1 MASDQRDRNF
11 DKAIARYLRSATP
24 SAGAANSAAG
34 ARSHRDSC
42 PDAETLAA
50 YHERSLLPSEMNSWK
65 KHIVGCALCQE
76 ILAHLEA
83 TDAIPLPSAQ
93 EVEAF
98 SRTKSQPVA
107 ATPVQPAAAASPGR
121 VRSLR
126 LVAGTRWR
134 WLVPAGAIAAGLL
147 VWISLHENQPP
158 ALPAANEIK
167 IAKNQEPP
175 ASPPSVGTG
184 SQALESRPQL
194 APPKSDETSDKIIAS
209 RRIPPAETLKQI
221 QPYAHAGKVASPR
234 TPAKSEG
241 KLQKDAE
248 RDATADELLSEK
260 RADLDV
266 KSVHGAMRQRER
278 EEAQAQTQALTQSD
292 AANAQLQ
299 NQANANMPRVAG
311 PAPLNQVANARKP
324 EAAPAAAPRDQA
336 ASAKKLKAAPA
347 PTPPP
352 APASGGVAGFSAGAA
367 SEMVMV
373 VSDPT
378 RIYAPGAASVW
389 HAGNAGL
396 IEFSPDGGH
405 SWSRQRSGVIVDLLT
420 GSAPSEKVC
429 WIVGRVGAILLTT
442 DGGAHWKLISSPLKD
457 DLGGIQATDDLHA
470 LIWNVQN
477 KKRFSTSDG
486 GLSWERVAP

>member
-11 DKAIARYLRSATP
+11 DKAIARHLRSEAASADAT
-24 SAGAANSAAG
+24 NSAVG
-34 ARSHRDSC
+34 ARSDRDSC

-50 YHERSLLPSEMNSWK
+50 YHERSLLPAEMNSWK
-65 KHIVGCALCQE
+65 EHIVGCALCQE

-83 TDAIPLPSAQ
+83 TDVIPLRSANA
-93 EVEAF
+93 VEDV
-98 SRTKSQPVA
+98 SKMESQPVA
-107 ATPVQPAAAASPGR
+107 ASPSQPVAAAAPAR

-126 LVAGTRWR
+126 LVAATRWR

-147 VWISLHENQPP
+147 VWISLHENHPTV
-158 ALPAANEIK
+158 LPAANEIK

-175 ASPPSVGTG
+175 ASPPSAGTG

-248 RDATADELLSEK
+248 RDAAADLFGEK
-260 RADLDV
+260 RADLDTKTV
-266 KSVHGAMRQRER
+266 DGALRQRE
-278 EEAQAQTQALTQSD
+278 EVQAQAQSD

-311 PAPLNQVANARKP
+311 PAPLNQVANA
-324 EAAPAAAPRDQA
+324 
-336 ASAKKLKAAPA
+336 KKLKAAAAAAPA
-347 PTPPP
+347 PARPQPSTG
-352 APASGGVAGFSAGAA
+352 ASGGVSGLTAGAA

-389 HAGNAGL
+389 YAGNAGL

>member
-1 MASDQRDRNF
+1 MEKPMASEERNRNF
-11 DKAIARYLRSATP
+11 DKAIARHLRSAAA
-24 SAGAANSAAG
+24 SADAANSAAS

-50 YHERSLLPSEMNSWK
+50 YHERSLLPAEMNLWK
-65 KHIVGCALCQE
+65 EHIVGCALCQE
-76 ILAHLEA
+76 VLAHLET

-93 EVEAF
+93 QVDAF
-98 SRTKSQPVA
+98 SKTES
-107 ATPVQPAAAASPGR
+107 QPAAASPSLPVAAAVPAR

-134 WLVPAGAIAAGLL
+134 WLVPASAVAAGLL

-175 ASPPSVGTG
+175 ASAPLSTG
-184 SQALESRPQL
+184 AAGHAALESRPQL
-194 APPKSDETSDKIIAS
+194 TPPKSAEAFDKIASSARIA
-209 RRIPPAETLKQI
+209 ADEAAKQG
-221 QPYAHAGKVASPR
+221 QSQNYVAKVV
-234 TPAKSEG
+234 PAKPVAKEEA

-248 RDATADELLSEK
+248 RDAAADLFGGK
-260 RADLDV
+260 RADLDTKTV
-266 KSVHGAMRQRER
+266 DGALRQRE
-278 EEAQAQTQALTQSD
+278 EVQAHAQSD

-299 NQANANMPRVAG
+299 NQANANMAKVAG
-311 PAPLNQVANARKP
+311 PAPLNQVTNAKKMK
-324 EAAPAAAPRDQA
+324 AAAA
-336 ASAKKLKAAPA
+336 AAPA
-347 PTPPP
+347 PAAPPP
-352 APASGGVAGFSAGAA
+352 SAGASGGVSDLSVGAA

-378 RIYAPGAASVW
+378 RIYAPGAPSVW
-389 HAGNAGL
+389 HTGKAGL

-420 GSAPSEKVC
+420 GSAPSERVC

-442 DGGAHWKLISSPLKD
+442 DGGAHWKLISPPLKD
-457 DLGGIQATDDLHA
+457 DLGGIQAADELHA
-470 LIWNVQN
+470 VIWNAQN

-486 GLSWERVAP
+486 GLTWERVAP

>member
-11 DKAIARYLRSATP
+11 DKAIARHLRSEADSADAT
-24 SAGAANSAAG
+24 NSAAG
-34 ARSHRDSC
+34 VRSHRDSC

-50 YHERSLLPSEMNSWK
+50 YHERSLLPAEMNSWK
-65 KHIVGCALCQE
+65 EHIVSCPLCQE

-83 TDAIPLPSAQ
+83 TEAIPFASSQ

-98 SRTKSQPVA
+98 SKSESRPVALSPSQPVGG
-107 ATPVQPAAAASPGR
+107 SPKS

-147 VWISLHENQPP
+147 VWISLHENQRP
-158 ALPAANEIK
+158 ALQSSDETR

-175 ASPPSVGTG
+175 PPAPLSSGAAG
-184 SQALESRPQL
+184 HAALESRPQL
-194 APPKSDETSDKIIAS
+194 RPPKSAEALDKIASS
-209 RRIPPAETLKQI
+209 RRIAPSETLQ
-221 QPYAHAGKVASPR
+221 QSRPYAYSAKAASPKSA
-234 TPAKSEG
+234 AKEEG

-248 RDATADELLSEK
+248 RDAATDQLFGEK
-260 RADLDV
+260 RADLDTKTV
-266 KSVHGAMRQRER
+266 DGALRQREER
-278 EEAQAQTQALTQSD
+278 QEQAQPE
-292 AANAQLQ
+292 AANNQLQ
-299 NQANANMPRVAG
+299 NQANANMAKVAG
-311 PAPLNQVANARKP
+311 PAPLNQVAAGKKMKSAAAATP
-324 EAAPAAAPRDQA
+324 APAA
-336 ASAKKLKAAPA
+336 
-347 PTPPP
+347 PPP
-352 APASGGVAGFSAGAA
+352 SAGASGGEAGFSVGAA
-367 SEMVMV
+367 SQMVMV
-373 VSDPT
+373 TADTS
-378 RIYAPGAASVW
+378 RIYAPGSGSLW

-396 IEFSPDGGH
+396 IEFSSDGGH

-486 GLSWERVAP
+486 GLTWEHLAP

>member
-11 DKAIARYLRSATP
+11 DKAIARHLRSEAASADAT
-24 SAGAANSAAG
+24 NSAVG

-50 YHERSLLPSEMNSWK
+50 YHERSLLPAEMNSWK
-65 KHIVGCALCQE
+65 EHIVGCALCQE

-83 TDAIPLPSAQ
+83 TDVIPLLSAHA
-93 EVEAF
+93 VEDV
-98 SRTKSQPVA
+98 SKMESQPVA
-107 ATPVQPAAAASPGR
+107 ASPSQPVAAAAPAR

-126 LVAGTRWR
+126 LVAATRWR

-147 VWISLHENQPP
+147 VWISLHENRPP

-175 ASPPSVGTG
+175 ASLPSAGAG
-184 SQALESRPQL
+184 SAALESRPQPT
-194 APPKSDETSDKIIAS
+194 PPKSDETSDKIIAS
-209 RRIPPAETLKQI
+209 RRIPPAETLKQSR
-221 QPYAHAGKVASPR
+221 PYAYSAKVVPKLPS
-234 TPAKSEG
+234 KEEG
-241 KLQKDAE
+241 KLQKDTE
-248 RDATADELLSEK
+248 RDAAADLFGEK
-260 RADLDV
+260 RADLDTKTV
-266 KSVHGAMRQRER
+266 DGALRQRGEVQ
-278 EEAQAQTQALTQSD
+278 AQAQSD

-311 PAPLNQVANARKP
+311 PAPLNQVANA
-324 EAAPAAAPRDQA
+324 
-336 ASAKKLKAAPA
+336 KKLKAAAAAAPA
-347 PTPPP
+347 PARPQPSTG
-352 APASGGVAGFSAGAA
+352 ASGGVSGLTAGAA
-367 SEMVMV
+367 SETVMV

>member
-1 MASDQRDRNF
+1 MEKPMASDERDRNF
-11 DKAIARYLRSATP
+11 DRAMARHLP
-24 SAGAANSAAG
+24 SAAASADAASSAAG
-34 ARSHRDSC
+34 TRSHRDSC

-50 YHERSLLPSEMNSWK
+50 YHERSLLPVEMNSWK
-65 KHIVGCALCQE
+65 EHIVGCALCQE

-98 SRTKSQPVA
+98 SKTKSQPAAASPSQPVA
-107 ATPVQPAAAASPGR
+107 AAAPAR

-134 WLVPAGAIAAGLL
+134 WLVPASAIAAGLL

-167 IAKNQEPP
+167 VAKNQEPP
-175 ASPPSVGTG
+175 ASLPSAGTG

-194 APPKSDETSDKIIAS
+194 APQKSDENSDKFIAS
-209 RRIPPAETLKQI
+209 RRVTPAETLKQSR
-221 QPYAHAGKVASPR
+221 PYAYS
-234 TPAKSEG
+234 AKAVPKLPSKEEG
-241 KLQKDAE
+241 KLQKDAG
-248 RDATADELLSEK
+248 RGAAADQLLNEK
-260 RADLDV
+260 RADLDA
-266 KSVHGAMRQRER
+266 KSVDGALRQRE
-278 EEAQAQTQALTQSD
+278 EVQSQTQSD
-292 AANAQLQ
+292 AVNAQLQ
-299 NQANANMPRVAG
+299 NQANSNMPKVAG
-311 PAPLNQVANARKP
+311 PAPLNQVANARKS
-324 EAAPAAAPRDQA
+324 EAAPAAAPRDHA
-336 ASAKKLKAAPA
+336 ASGKKLKAAA
-347 PTPPP
+347 AAAPPP
-352 APASGGVAGFSAGAA
+352 APAAASDVVSGLSVGAA

-457 DLGGIQATDDLHA
+457 DLGGIQATDELHA

-486 GLSWERVAP
+486 GLTWERLSP

>member
-65 KHIVGCALCQE
+65 EHIVGCALCQE

-147 VWISLHENQPP
+147 VWISLHEKPP
-158 ALPAANEIK
+158 ALPAADEIK

-175 ASPPSVGTG
+175 ASLPPAAAG
-184 SQALESRPQL
+184 SAALESRPQL
-194 APPKSDETSDKIIAS
+194 TSPKAPEAFDKTASS
-209 RRIPPAETLKQI
+209 RRIAPQEALKQI
-221 QPYAHAGKVASPR
+221 QPYAYSTKVVPKLPS
-234 TPAKSEG
+234 KEEG
-241 KLQKDAE
+241 KLQKDTE
-248 RDATADELLSEK
+248 RDAAADLFGEK
-260 RADLDV
+260 RSDLDTKTV
-266 KSVHGAMRQRER
+266 DGALRQRE
-278 EEAQAQTQALTQSD
+278 EVQAQAQSD

-299 NQANANMPRVAG
+299 SQANANMPRVAG
-311 PAPLNQVANARKP
+311 PAPLNQVANAKKMK
-324 EAAPAAAPRDQA
+324 AAAA
-336 ASAKKLKAAPA
+336 AAPA
-347 PTPPP
+347 PA
-352 APASGGVAGFSAGAA
+352 APSPSAGASGDVSGLTVGAA

-389 HAGNAGL
+389 HAGSAGL

-405 SWSRQRSGVIVDLLT
+405 SWSRQRSGVLTDLLT

-457 DLGGIQATDDLHA
+457 DLGGIQATDELHA
-470 LIWNVQN
+470 FIWNVQN

-486 GLSWERVAP
+486 GLTWERVAP

>member
-147 VWISLHENQPP
+147 VWISLHEKPP
-158 ALPAANEIK
+158 ALPAADEIK

-175 ASPPSVGTG
+175 ASLPPAAAG
-184 SQALESRPQL
+184 SAALESRPQL
-194 APPKSDETSDKIIAS
+194 TSPKAPEAFDKTASS
-209 RRIPPAETLKQI
+209 RRIAPQEALKQI
-221 QPYAHAGKVASPR
+221 QPYAYSTKVVPKLPS
-234 TPAKSEG
+234 KEEG
-241 KLQKDAE
+241 KLQKDTE
-248 RDATADELLSEK
+248 RDAAADLFGEK
-260 RADLDV
+260 RADLDTKTV
-266 KSVHGAMRQRER
+266 DGALRQRE
-278 EEAQAQTQALTQSD
+278 EVQARAQSD

-299 NQANANMPRVAG
+299 NQANANMAKVAG
-311 PAPLNQVANARKP
+311 PAPLNQV
-324 EAAPAAAPRDQA
+324 
-336 ASAKKLKAAPA
+336 SAGKKMKAAPA
-347 PTPPP
+347 PA
-352 APASGGVAGFSAGAA
+352 APQPSAGASGGVADLSVGAA

-373 VSDPT
+373 ISDPT
-378 RIYAPGAASVW
+378 RIYAPGATSAW

-396 IEFSPDGGH
+396 IEFSSDGGH

-429 WIVGRVGAILLTT
+429 WIVGRVGALLLTT

-470 LIWNVQN
+470 TIWNVQN
-477 KKRFSTSDG
+477 TKRFFTSDG
-486 GLSWERVAP
+486 GLTWERLGP

>member
-1 MASDQRDRNF
+1 MENPMASDQRDRNF
-11 DKAIARYLRSATP
+11 DKAIARHLRSEAASADAT
-24 SAGAANSAAG
+24 NSAVG
-34 ARSHRDSC
+34 ARSDRDSC

-50 YHERSLLPSEMNSWK
+50 YHERSLLPAEMNSWK
-65 KHIVGCALCQE
+65 EHIVGCALCQE

-83 TDAIPLPSAQ
+83 TDVIPLRSAHA
-93 EVEAF
+93 VEDV
-98 SRTKSQPVA
+98 SKMESQPVA
-107 ATPVQPAAAASPGR
+107 ASPSQPPAAAVPAR

-126 LVAGTRWR
+126 LVAATRWR

-147 VWISLHENQPP
+147 VWISLHENHPTV
-158 ALPAANEIK
+158 LPAANEIK

-175 ASPPSVGTG
+175 APLPPTATG
-184 SQALESRPQL
+184 SAALESRPQL

-209 RRIPPAETLKQI
+209 RRIPPAETLKQSR
-221 QPYAHAGKVASPR
+221 PYAYSAKVVPKLPS
-234 TPAKSEG
+234 KEEG
-241 KLQKDAE
+241 KLQKDTE
-248 RDATADELLSEK
+248 RDAAADLFLSEK
-260 RADLDV
+260 RADLDA
-266 KSVHGAMRQRER
+266 KTTDGALRQRGEVQ
-278 EEAQAQTQALTQSD
+278 AQAQSD

-299 NQANANMPRVAG
+299 NQANANMPKVAG

-389 HAGNAGL
+389 HAGSAGL
-396 IEFSPDGGH
+396 IEFSPNGGH

>member
-11 DKAIARYLRSATP
+11 DKAIARHLRSAAA
-24 SAGAANSAAG
+24 SADAANSAASPR
-34 ARSHRDSC
+34 AHHDSC

-50 YHERSLLPSEMNSWK
+50 YHERSLLSSEMNSWK
-65 KHIVGCALCQE
+65 EHIVGCALCQE
-76 ILAHLEA
+76 ILAHLET

-93 EVEAF
+93 EVDAF
-98 SRTKSQPVA
+98 SKAENHLAAASPSQPVA
-107 ATPVQPAAAASPGR
+107 ATVPAR

-134 WLVPAGAIAAGLL
+134 WLVPASAVAAGLL
-147 VWISLHENQPP
+147 VWISLHENHPTV
-158 ALPAANEIK
+158 LPAANEIK
-167 IAKNQEPP
+167 IAKNQESP
-175 ASPPSVGTG
+175 AALPSAGTG
-184 SQALESRPQL
+184 SAALESRPQL
-194 APPKSDETSDKIIAS
+194 TPPKSDETSDKIIAS
-209 RRIPPAETLKQI
+209 RRIPPAETLKQSR
-221 QPYAHAGKVASPR
+221 PYAYSAKVVPKPPS
-234 TPAKSEG
+234 KEEG
-241 KLQKDAE
+241 KLQKDTE
-248 RDATADELLSEK
+248 RDAAADRLFGEK
-260 RADLDV
+260 RADLDTKTV
-266 KSVHGAMRQRER
+266 DGAFRQRE
-278 EEAQAQTQALTQSD
+278 EVQVQPQSD

-299 NQANANMPRVAG
+299 NQANANMAKVAG
-311 PAPLNQVANARKP
+311 PAPLNQVANA
-324 EAAPAAAPRDQA
+324 
-336 ASAKKLKAAPA
+336 KKLKAAPA
-347 PTPPP
+347 PAATPPP

-389 HAGNAGL
+389 HTGNAGL

-457 DLGGIQATDDLHA
+457 DLGGIQATDELHA

-486 GLSWERVAP
+486 GLTWERVNP